1 MKKPKPNY
9 ESFDLSNF
17 LKNVKKTLKE
27 KKKKKPM

>member
-27 KKKKKPM
+27 KKKKN